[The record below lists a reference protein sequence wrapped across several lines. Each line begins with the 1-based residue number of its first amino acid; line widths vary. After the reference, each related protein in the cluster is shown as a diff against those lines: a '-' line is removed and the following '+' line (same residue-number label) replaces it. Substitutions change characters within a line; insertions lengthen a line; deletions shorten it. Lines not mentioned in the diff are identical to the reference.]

1 MAAAQSTTECD
12 VIAEA
17 GMASA
22 IGDRHTHLNATPW
35 NFLSS
40 GAVCARKM
48 CQCLHTFSHVKKLV
62 SRIADS

>member
-1 MAAAQSTTECD
+1 
-12 VIAEA
+12 
-17 GMASA
+17 MASA